1 MQMVSNPSNR
11 QLELAAEM
19 LKALADPHRLRAM
32 LRLAHGEM
40 IVSQLAELDKE
51 KITTMSAR
59 LKILLTA
66 RLLNRRRVGQTAV
79 YSIADTHVLNLIDNA
94 IEHACEE
101 AHTKATRKERKPS

>member
-1 MQMVSNPSNR
+1 MVPDPSTR

-19 LKALADPHRLRAM
+19 LKALADPHRLRVM

-40 IVSQLAELDKE
+40 NVSQLAELDKE
-51 KITTMSAR
+51 KITTVSAR

-79 YSIADTHVLNLIDNA
+79 YSIADTHVLNLVHNS
-94 IEHACEE
+94 IEHACEA
-101 AHTKATRKERKPS
+101 AHTKVARKERKLS